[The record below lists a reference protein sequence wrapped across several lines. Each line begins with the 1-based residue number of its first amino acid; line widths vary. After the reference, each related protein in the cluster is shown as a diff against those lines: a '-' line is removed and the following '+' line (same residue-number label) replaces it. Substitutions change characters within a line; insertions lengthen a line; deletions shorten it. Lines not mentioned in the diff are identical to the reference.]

1 MSIFVHVLL
10 PLRLSRPFTYHFDG
24 ENSLKR
30 GQRVIVPFGKRKRYT
45 GIVWSASVEKPPYET
60 KSIEGV
66 FDDEPVLTEIQLN
79 LWEWLARHYMTSL
92 GEVMRTAMV
101 SGLLIEDELNAIDSA
116 RSSSEVMLEKSLP
129 KNESWIEL
137 VDSETAQRF
146 VEEAKAVKQVELIR
160 GMLELVGP
168 NGPIPWRELQHL
180 TKSTAAVRNAL
191 VKKGILMLSERPI
204 ERLKRSYSLFKPF
217 ELTAAQ
223 QQALNLIEEGFE
235 TKKPVVLKGVTG
247 SGKTE
252 VYMLLIEKA
261 LSQSGQVLYLLPE
274 IALTEALTLRVSTRF
289 PEKVLAYNS
298 ALNKAKRVEAW
309 HKVLKQDPSVQIV
322 VGSRS
327 ALFLPFSNLR
337 LIIVDEEHDT
347 SFKQADPAPRY
358 HARDTAIYLAQL
370 CKASIVLGSATP
382 SLETYYNATPT
393 GAGLSKY
400 TLVNLQQRYAEAVS
414 THIELIDLREEYK
427 RKRMHGFFSQTL
439 LNLLDETLERG
450 EQALFFQ
457 NRRGYSTLIS
467 CQSCGHVKRCQSC
480 DVGLTYH
487 KGESVLRCHYCGFQ
501 EPFTVKCSACGSLE
515 LHEQGLGTEQLEWH
529 LAERYPQYSV
539 IRVDS
544 DSGASLSKRLKALKD
559 FEAQRHQILVGT
571 QMISKG
577 IDFSNIGLIGVV
589 QVDQML
595 YRADYR
601 AQEQAF
607 QMLLQVAGRG
617 GRHSDKPATMAL
629 QTFDPGNRI
638 LRQLVQG
645 DDKDFYSSELEERK
659 QFFYPPFSRM
669 IRIQFRAK
677 SESVVWEGASWFAK
691 ALKQIEGIHVLGNDS
706 PIVSKIRDQHY
717 QQILIKYPK
726 KFPLHTLKARIQKIQ
741 QSFEYIGA
749 FQSIR
754 IAYHVDHI

>member
-10 PLRLSRPFTYHFDG
+10 PLRLSRPFTYHFD
-24 ENSLKR
+24 EATSLKR
-30 GQRVIVPFGKRKRYT
+30 GQRVVVPFGKRKRYT
-45 GIVWSASVEKPPYET
+45 GIVWSASVDKPPYET
-60 KSIEGV
+60 KAIEGV

-79 LWEWLARHYMTSL
+79 LWEWLAAHYMTSL

-101 SGLLIEDELNAIDSA
+101 SGLLIEDELSAFDSEH
-116 RSSSEVMLEKSLP
+116 SSSEVMLEKALP
-129 KNESWIEL
+129 KNESWVEL
-137 VDSETAQRF
+137 VDGETAWRF
-146 VEEAKAVKQVELIR
+146 VEDSKAVKQVELVK
-160 GMLELVGP
+160 GLLELIGP
-168 NGPIPWRELQHL
+168 DKPIPWRELQQV
-180 TKSTAAVRNAL
+180 TRSTVAVRNAL
-191 VKKGILMLSERPI
+191 VKKGMLLLSERPI
-204 ERLKRSYSLFKPF
+204 ERLKHSSSLFKPF
-217 ELTAAQ
+217 ELTDAQ
-223 QQALNLIEEGFE
+223 QRAFKSIEEGFE
-235 TKKPVVLKGVTG
+235 AKKPVVLKGVTG

-252 VYMLLIEKA
+252 VYMQLIEKA
-261 LSQSGQVLYLLPE
+261 LIQSGQVLYLLPE
-274 IALTEALTLRVSTRF
+274 IALTEALTLRVSARF

-309 HKVLKQDPSVQIV
+309 HKVLALDPSVQIV

-327 ALFLPFSNLR
+327 ALFLPFSNLS

-393 GAGLSKY
+393 AAGSSKY
-400 TLVNLQQRYAEAVS
+400 ALVNLQQRYAEAVS
-414 THIELIDLREEYK
+414 TQIELIDLREEYK

-439 LNLLDETLERG
+439 LDLLDETLQRG

-501 EPFTVKCSACGSLE
+501 EPFTVKCSACGSHE
-515 LHEQGLGTEQLEWH
+515 LHEQGLGTEQLEWY
-529 LAERYPQYSV
+529 LSERYPQHSV

-559 FEAQRHQILVGT
+559 FEAQRHQVLVGT

-589 QVDQML
+589 QVDQLL

-617 GRHSDKPATMAL
+617 GRHADKPATMAL
-629 QTFDPGNRI
+629 QTFDPGNRV
-638 LRQLVQG
+638 LNLLVQG
-645 DDKDFYSSELEERK
+645 DDKNFYRSELEERK

-677 SESVVWEGASWFAK
+677 SESVVWDGASWFAK
-691 ALKQIEGIHVLGNDS
+691 ALKQIEEIHVLGNDS

-726 KFPLHTLKARIQKIQ
+726 QFPLQTLKAQIQKIQ
-741 QSFEYIGA
+741 HSFESIGA

>member
-1 MSIFVHVLL
+1 M
-10 PLRLSRPFTYHFDG
+10 
-24 ENSLKR
+24 
-30 GQRVIVPFGKRKRYT
+30 Q
-45 GIVWSASVEKPPYET
+45 
-60 KSIEGV
+60 
-66 FDDEPVLTEIQLN
+66 
-79 LWEWLARHYMTSL
+79 
-92 GEVMRTAMV
+92 
-101 SGLLIEDELNAIDSA
+101 
-116 RSSSEVMLEKSLP
+116 
-129 KNESWIEL
+129 
-137 VDSETAQRF
+137 
-146 VEEAKAVKQVELIR
+146 
-160 GMLELVGP
+160 
-168 NGPIPWRELQHL
+168 
-180 TKSTAAVRNAL
+180 
-191 VKKGILMLSERPI
+191 
-204 ERLKRSYSLFKPF
+204 
-217 ELTAAQ
+217 
-223 QQALNLIEEGFE
+223 
-235 TKKPVVLKGVTG
+235 
-247 SGKTE
+247 
-252 VYMLLIEKA
+252 LIEKA

-274 IALTEALTLRVSTRF
+274 IALTEALTLRVSARF

-309 HKVLKQDPSVQIV
+309 HKVLKQDSSVQIV

-393 GAGLSKY
+393 EAGLSKY
-400 TLVNLQQRYAEAVS
+400 ALVHLKKRYAEAVT
-414 THIELIDLREEYK
+414 THIELIDLRDEYK

-467 CQSCGHVKRCQSC
+467 CQSCGYVKRCQSC

-529 LAERYPQYSV
+529 LAERYPQHSV

-589 QVDQML
+589 QVDQLL

-601 AQEQAF
+601 AQEQAY

-638 LRQLVQG
+638 LSQLVQA
-645 DDKDFYSSELEERK
+645 DDRDFYSSELEERK

-726 KFPLHTLKARIQKIQ
+726 QFPLHTLKARIHKIQ